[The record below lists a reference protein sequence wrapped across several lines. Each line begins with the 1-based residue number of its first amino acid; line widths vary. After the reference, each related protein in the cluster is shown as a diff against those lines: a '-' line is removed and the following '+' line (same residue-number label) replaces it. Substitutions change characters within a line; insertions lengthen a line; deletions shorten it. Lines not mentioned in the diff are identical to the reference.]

1 MIRQIKKETLKE
13 LIKVYLKYW
22 KTDDV
27 DLLDKK
33 INLSRDL
40 SIQSFSNEKSLFLFS
55 DIVGALTFE
64 KVYRGLK
71 ITYETIYK
79 VFEMIGFEIVD
90 KEIPTQQSFELKEV
104 DNAEPLQNRD
114 LELEVYEELCVGCS
128 DEKMCHE
135 ECEHCVQFY
144 ERLEEKENED

>member
-27 DLLDKK
+27 DLLDKR
-33 INLSRDL
+33 INLGRDL
-40 SIQSFSNEKSLFLFS
+40 SIQSFSNYSNVLLFT
-55 DIVGALTFE
+55 DIVGALTFG

-79 VFEMIGFEIVD
+79 VFETIGFEIVD

-104 DNAEPLQNRD
+104 
-114 LELEVYEELCVGCS
+114 
-128 DEKMCHE
+128 
-135 ECEHCVQFY
+135 
-144 ERLEEKENED
+144 ENV